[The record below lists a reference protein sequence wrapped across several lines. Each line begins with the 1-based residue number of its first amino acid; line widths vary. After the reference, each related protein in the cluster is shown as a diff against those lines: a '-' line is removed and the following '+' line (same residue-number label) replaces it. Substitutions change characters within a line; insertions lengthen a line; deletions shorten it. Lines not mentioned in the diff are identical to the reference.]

1 MRSTRG
7 KTRASKP
14 HFTASAR
21 VTQPRQS
28 TETARY
34 GDRELQAG
42 VATGTGSRTASG
54 FKQNTNTR
62 LKDGGISSYYRPR
75 ERGYSA

>member
-7 KTRASKP
+7 KSRADKP
-14 HFTASAR
+14 RVTATAR
-21 VTQPRQS
+21 VTAPRHS

-34 GDRELQAG
+34 GDRELPAG
-42 VATGTGSRTASG
+42 VAVGSGKRGRS
-54 FKQNTNTR
+54 FIRNTNANR
-62 LKDGGISSYYRPR
+62 KNGGISCYYRSR